1 MTNIGSWN
9 IWGLNS
15 PTKQKVV
22 RDWIYKH
29 SLGIIG
35 LLETKIAPAR
45 MNAVISGLALP
56 SWKFLSNVSAHP
68 SCRIL
73 VGWDPLQYDLVCSH
87 YSEQWVTC
95 DVITLSSHARLRI
108 TFVYGLNNPSGRGT
122 LWNYIQHQA
131 PLFSSSP
138 WALLGDFNAILRTTD
153 RSGGDASW
161 YGHMEDFG
169 CCINDSEL
177 SQISYSG
184 MKYTWHNGQLG
195 NSAIMKKLD
204 WIFGNSSFL
213 NSWPT
218 AHSQFLPR
226 DHSDHSS
233 MVLTLSSPLPHS
245 PSPFKFLNV
254 WADREDFLDI
264 VKSAWESPVHGTPI
278 YSFTTKLRLLKHTL
292 KSLHRHHT
300 SHISNR
306 VAEAKH
312 RWTSAQILLD
322 ESPASEDLLAAERNH
337 AKLYSHLCKEEEAIY
352 KQRSRIQWL
361 HLGDRNTKFFHRS
374 LMHRQSRNNIHAL
387 NDEAGNQVAD
397 QKGIGQVA
405 VSYFQKLLSAT
416 HTQSEH
422 DFSKLFPL
430 RIPASKTASLVQPI
444 TDDEIKMALFSIPDN
459 KAPGP
464 DGFTA
469 LFFKRCW
476 HIIGVEFIAAIK
488 YCFRQSSIPCCVN
501 TTRIALVPKVE
512 NPACMD
518 DYRPISCCNVMYKC
532 ISKVIAS
539 RLKIILPDVIGPSQ
553 SAFIPGRQI
562 SDNILLS
569 QELLHNYHLN
579 TGSARCALKVDLKKA
594 FDTISWNY
602 ILMGLKAVGIPDC
615 MVKWIQV
622 CISSAHFSVGINGKL
637 HGFFQSSRGLRQG
650 DPLSPYLFV
659 LVMEGL
665 GGLLGMASSEPTF
678 RFHWRCKQNK
688 ITHLSFADDV
698 MIFCNADIRSVQ
710 LIREALASFSR
721 ISGLTINRC
730 KSSVFLSGVEMGLR
744 TEIINCLGFNSGT
757 LPVKY
762 LGVPLISTR
771 LTHQHCMPLIERI
784 TSRIKNW
791 TTTSLTYAGRLQLI
805 KSTLFSI
812 QVYWSSMFL
821 LPCHTI
827 RKIESI
833 LAAFLWKGTSL
844 NRSGAK
850 VAWASLC
857 YPLKEGG
864 LGIKSI
870 RTWNNAA
877 VLKHVWRLH
886 TESSSVWVEWVH
898 SILLRGRCFWYI
910 NPPSTSSWSW
920 RKILLS
926 RTKCKGMFTSCIGNG
941 KSTSLW
947 LDYWL
952 PDARRFCDILPFRV
966 LNSTGLPWNAKVSDI
981 ISEGRWSFPTG
992 HLDLQTIWNSIHFQP
1007 RTHLEDH
1014 CKWQGH
1020 PSGKFTIDS
1029 AWDFLRDSR
1038 PTDTMYHLIWF
1049 PEHVPRQAFILWI
1062 ASMGRLHTMD
1072 RLLSHQI
1079 ISSATCALCG
1089 LHTETHN
1096 HLFFQCTYSASVWR
1110 NITEKTLVNWP
1121 NMDWLCLLQ
1130 WAATT
1135 FRKKK
1140 DFSHYLSRL
1149 ALSVTIYFLWYERNN
1164 RIFSQIFRS
1173 GQQLSE
1179 EVFDIIRSCLLNKNP
1194 DHIPEVF
1201 KSIWKLPG
1209 S

>member
-1 MTNIGSWN
+1 
-9 IWGLNS
+9 
-15 PTKQKVV
+15 
-22 RDWIYKH
+22 
-29 SLGIIG
+29 
-35 LLETKIAPAR
+35 
-45 MNAVISGLALP
+45 
-56 SWKFLSNVSAHP
+56 
-68 SCRIL
+68 
-73 VGWDPLQYDLVCSH
+73 
-87 YSEQWVTC
+87 
-95 DVITLSSHARLRI
+95 
-108 TFVYGLNNPSGRGT
+108 
-122 LWNYIQHQA
+122 
-131 PLFSSSP
+131 
-138 WALLGDFNAILRTTD
+138 
-153 RSGGDASW
+153 
-161 YGHMEDFG
+161 
-169 CCINDSEL
+169 
-177 SQISYSG
+177 
-184 MKYTWHNGQLG
+184 
-195 NSAIMKKLD
+195 
-204 WIFGNSSFL
+204 
-213 NSWPT
+213 
-218 AHSQFLPR
+218 
-226 DHSDHSS
+226 
-233 MVLTLSSPLPHS
+233 
-245 PSPFKFLNV
+245 
-254 WADREDFLDI
+254 
-264 VKSAWESPVHGTPI
+264 
-278 YSFTTKLRLLKHTL
+278 
-292 KSLHRHHT
+292 
-300 SHISNR
+300 
-306 VAEAKH
+306 
-312 RWTSAQILLD
+312 
-322 ESPASEDLLAAERNH
+322 
-337 AKLYSHLCKEEEAIY
+337 
-352 KQRSRIQWL
+352 
-361 HLGDRNTKFFHRS
+361 
-374 LMHRQSRNNIHAL
+374 MHRQSRNNIHAL

-539 RLKIILPDVIGPSQ
+539 RLKIVLPDVIGPSQ

-659 LVMEGL
+659 LAMEGL

-812 QVYWSSMFL
+812 QVYWSNMFL

-1089 LHTETHN
+1089 LHTEMHN

-1149 ALSVTIYFLWYERNN
+1149 ALSATIYILWYERNN

-1173 GQQLSE
+1173 GQKLSE